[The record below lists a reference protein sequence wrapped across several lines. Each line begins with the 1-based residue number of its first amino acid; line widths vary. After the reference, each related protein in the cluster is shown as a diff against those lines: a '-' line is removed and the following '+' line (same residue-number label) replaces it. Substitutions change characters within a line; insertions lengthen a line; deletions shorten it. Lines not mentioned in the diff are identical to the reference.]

1 LIREILPNARRIAVL
16 ANAADPFHKPFLAQI
31 AAAGQAASIEIKV
44 LLVRG
49 ADDYPGAFSEI
60 EKARTDAL
68 IVQPSL
74 PNERAA
80 EMAIKYRLPSCAPH
94 PNYPDVGGLMSYSA
108 DQPVMFRESASYV
121 DKILKGRKPAD
132 LPVALPTK
140 FLLVVNLKTASAL
153 GITLPPTLLTRA
165 DRVIE

>member
-1 LIREILPNARRIAVL
+1 VL
-16 ANAADPFHKPFLAQI
+16 ANAADPFYKPFLAQI
-31 AAAGQAASIEIKV
+31 AAAGQTASIEIKA

-60 EKARTDAL
+60 EKARAEAL

-94 PNYPDVGGLMSYSA
+94 PNYPDAGGLMSYSA